1 MKKIPGK
8 LWTYAIIFLIRATI
22 FNVALG
28 FAITALVFVSEGM
41 TIWAILSIAFSGAW
55 LLINITN
62 HLIWSTLT
70 NNQRALYFGIRRHGA
85 EVVKVADA
93 EVKKRSGQNDILEI
107 MRDTDGSLEIQ
118 MMVNGAAT
126 FVNVFIGVKWIHFG
140 LKFNKNSDVFKYEV
154 VKGDI

>member
-8 LWTYAIIFLIRATI
+8 LWIYAIIFLIRAIT

-41 TIWAILSIAFSGAW
+41 TIWAILAIIFIGMW
-55 LLINITN
+55 ILINITN
-62 HLIWSTLT
+62 HSIWSTLT

-93 EVKKRSGQNDILEI
+93 EVKRRTGQNDILEI

-126 FVNVFIGVKWIHFG
+126 LVNVFIGVKWIHLAFQ
-140 LKFNKNSDVFKYEV
+140 FNKNSDVFQYEV
-154 VKGDI
+154 INGDI